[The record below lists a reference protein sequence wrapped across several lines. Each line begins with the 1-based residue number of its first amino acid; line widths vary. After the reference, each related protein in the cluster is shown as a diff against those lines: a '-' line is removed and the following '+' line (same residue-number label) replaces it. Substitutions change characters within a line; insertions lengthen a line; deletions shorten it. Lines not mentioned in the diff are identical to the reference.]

1 MQAMTALMNGWRDR
15 VVDRA
20 TDPFGHAEY
29 PLAATLEHP
38 GDPGLFGPDSVSWRV
53 IGDASAFVGGIR
65 ALLIQAAHP
74 EVVAGVRDHSNYRA
88 DPLGRLSRTS
98 AYVTATTYGARPE
111 VERAVSIVRRAHGP
125 VRGTSHRDLAYSASN
140 PAMAAWVHNALT
152 DSFLQ
157 TYQAFG
163 PGRLTPSEADGF
175 VREQTEV
182 GRLLGA
188 DPLPETANEL
198 ARWIDDHPAL
208 AGSPGMEET
217 RGFLADPPLEPLQRL
232 GYRAL
237 YRGALATMPGRVSRI
252 LGLERRPLDHVTG
265 SAAVGFL
272 RWALG
277 SSPSWNLAL
286 VRVGAPVPAGLFR
299 QPLPIEAGT
308 GGAARRAT
316 A

>member
-1 MQAMTALMNGWRDR
+1 MQPMTALVNGWRNR
-15 VVDRA
+15 IVDRA

-29 PLAATLEHP
+29 PLAGTLEHP

-65 ALLIQAAHP
+65 ALLTQAAHP
-74 EVVAGVRDHSNYRA
+74 EVAAGVRDHSSYRA

-98 AYVTATTYGARPE
+98 SYVTATTYGALPE
-111 VERAVSIVRRAHGP
+111 VERAVGIVRRAHRP
-125 VRGTSHRDLAYSASN
+125 VRGTSHRDVAYSASN
-140 PAMAAWVHNALT
+140 PGMAAWVHNALT

-163 PGRLTPSEADGF
+163 AQRLSPEDADRF

-188 DPLPETANEL
+188 DPLPDTAASL
-198 ARWIDDHPAL
+198 AHWIDQHPAL
-208 AGSPGMEET
+208 SDSPGMIET
-217 RGFLADPPLEPLQRL
+217 RGFLSNPPLDSAQRL

-237 YRGALATMPGRVSRI
+237 YRGALATMPSRVSSI
-252 LGLERRPLDHVTG
+252 LGLEPRSADHLIG
-265 SAAVGFL
+265 SGSVRFL

-286 VRVGAPVPAGLFR
+286 VRVGAPIPDGRFR
-299 QPLPIEAGT
+299 QPLPDQAVGSIGT
-308 GGAARRAT
+308 RMSAP
-316 A
+316 